1 MRCVCMILR
10 DDNHLHIDEQDAIAD
25 WLVRSMRTAQTG
37 SIKLDIEGQPAVKID
52 IINYGKK
59 IVVDLLQ
66 PVFFRTPEDETGLFD
81 KLKTAK
87 EFAKKLSDNGM
98 TISFLRRGKEA
109 ITLGKDAKPTLSK
122 IITRSDDVQIN
133 SVI

>member
-1 MRCVCMILR
+1 MRCICMIVR
-10 DDNHLHIDEQDAIAD
+10 DDNHLHIDEQEHIAN
-25 WLVRSMRTAQTG
+25 WLVRPMRTAQTG
-37 SIKLDIEGQPAVKID
+37 SIKLDIEGQPTVKID
-52 IINYGKK
+52 IINYGNK
-59 IVVDLLQ
+59 IIVELLP
-66 PVFFRTPEDETGLFD
+66 PVFFRTADDETGLFD

-87 EFAKKLSDNGM
+87 EFAKKLTDNGM